1 MKRCVTCNKQFT
13 DDGTFCPFDGGNLET
28 ITEDP
33 LIGVT
38 LDGKYRIDSR
48 ISQGGMGT
56 VYRATHVLMDHVCAV
71 KVLHDSMMTDPSAI
85 PRFQREAKA
94 AARIRHQNAIS
105 VMDFGITSDKIVYLV
120 MEYFEGQSLREVLER
135 EGPLSLERTAYV
147 IEHACTALQVAHD
160 LGIVHRDIKPDN
172 IMVRTTPTGVE
183 EVKVLDFGIAKLKDM
198 SGGTEKLTNAGMV
211 IGTPNYLSPEQ
222 CRAAELDARSDI
234 YSLGI
239 VSYELLSG
247 SCPFS
252 APTPLAVAMM
262 HTTEAPPP
270 LGEKVAGLPK
280 AVEDV
285 VLKALSKKAKDRP
298 QTAIEF
304 AEMFTAAAYGI
315 ELPPAAAPGT
325 SRLVT
330 GSHAMRVRTGA
341 IRPSTGSFA
350 TDTGPQSVTHNT
362 SGQQAFSPDLLT
374 GNPSGAMPGVSSG
387 SQAAVSSQNLGPA
400 PATTVLPSA
409 QASPARR
416 SLALPIAAVAIV
428 LITAVVAV
436 ALYMRNGRETLV
448 PTPTPQPP
456 IEQPVAPPAGMVMIP
471 AGEFLMGRD
480 DADDKAETPQHKRTL
495 PAFFIDKNEVTN
507 EQYLEFV
514 KAKNYP
520 PPSQWKDGTFPA
532 GQGDFPVVN
541 VSWNDARAYAEWAG
555 KRLPSEVEW
564 EYASRGTDGRLFP
577 WGSEVRADAAVS
589 KEIGLKTPQP
599 VGSMPA
605 GVSPFGVFDMYG
617 NVWEWCENTFVPYPN
632 STYQIADSD
641 KGLKMLRGGSY
652 ESEQSGKAQT
662 TLTTRSA
669 QAPTYKDPRLG
680 FRCAKSVE

>member
-13 DDGTFCPFDGGNLET
+13 DDGTFCPFDGGNLEL

-33 LIGVT
+33 LIGAT

-135 EGPLSLERTAYV
+135 QGPLSLERTAYI
-147 IEHACTALQVAHD
+147 IEHASTALQVAHD

-247 SCPFS
+247 TCPFS

-262 HTTEAPPP
+262 HTTEAPPA
-270 LGEKVAGLPK
+270 LGEKVPGLPK

-285 VLKALSKKAKDRP
+285 VLKALAKKPKDRP

-315 ELPPAAAPGT
+315 ELPPAQTSGT

-330 GSHAMRVRTGA
+330 GSHAMRVRTGS

-350 TDTGPQSVTHNT
+350 TDTGRQSATHNT
-362 SGQQAFSPDLLT
+362 SGQQSIPPNMRGAT
-374 GNPSGAMPGVSSG
+374 PSGPMAAVSSG
-387 SQAAVSSQNLGPA
+387 SQVAVPSGNLGPA
-400 PATTVLPSA
+400 PATTVLSA
-409 QASPARR
+409 QAEPARR
-416 SLALPIAAVAIV
+416 SLALPIAAAAFVLVA
-428 LITAVVAV
+428 AVSA
-436 ALYMRNGRETLV
+436 AAYYFTTNGRQPV
-448 PTPTPQPP
+448 VTPPQPP
-456 IEQPVAPPAGMVMIP
+456 IEQPVEPPAGMVLVP
-471 AGEFLMGRD
+471 AGSFQMGRD
-480 DADDKAETPQHKRTL
+480 GAADTAESPLHTRTI
-495 PAFFIDKNEVTN
+495 PAFYIDKNEVTN

-520 PPSQWKDGTFPA
+520 PPSHWKDGTFPA

-541 VSWNDARAYAEWAG
+541 VTWSDARAYAEWAQ
-555 KRLPSEVEW
+555 KRLPSEFEW
-564 EYASRGTDGRLFP
+564 EYAARGTDGRLFP
-577 WGSEVRADAAVS
+577 WGNEPRTDAAVS

-599 VGSMPA
+599 GGSMPA

-617 NVWEWCENTFVPYPN
+617 NVWEWCENTFIPYPN
-632 STYQIADSD
+632 SPYNMKETD
-641 KGLKMLRGGSY
+641 KGLKMLRGGSFS
-652 ESEQSGKAQT
+652 SEQSGRDEV
-662 TLTTRSA
+662 TLTTRTA
-669 QAPTYKDPRLG
+669 KEPDYKDPKLG